1 MFDGAILI
9 NKKKYITS
17 NKVLSLFKNKT
28 GIKKAGIFGILDPLA
43 SGALPIIFGQAT
55 KYIPY
60 LLNDKKTYNIESKL
74 GVFSDCGDYEIEP
87 KVYRDEQ
94 KKIKKLTKDIIEKT
108 LNNFLGDYLQTP
120 PMYSASK
127 YKGKPLYVYARN
139 NVIVKRNEKKRY
151 LYNIKFNSLDNDIL
165 KFNVT
170 CSSGTYIRT
179 LIQDISDQWGIHS
192 CLFNLKRLSV
202 EPFQKFK
209 SIEID
214 DIGDLSN
221 QKNIIDISTMLDDLP
236 EIICSDEEVEKL
248 HHGLIVRKENIK
260 IQQYYKII
268 CGRNI
273 FHGVGFFKD
282 DHLCPKRMMKR

>member
-9 NKKKYITS
+9 DKKKYITS

-28 GIKKAGIFGILDPLA
+28 GVKKAGIFGILDPLA
-43 SGALPIIFGQAT
+43 SGTLPIIFGQAT

-87 KVYRDEQ
+87 KVCKDEQ
-94 KKIKKLTKDIIEKT
+94 KKIKKLTKDIIENT
-108 LNNFLGDYLQTP
+108 LNNFLGNYLQTP

-127 YKGKPLYVYARN
+127 YKGKPLYVYARKN
-139 NVIVKRNEKKRY
+139 IVVKRNEKKRY

-179 LIQDISDQWGIHS
+179 LIQDISEQWGIHS
-192 CLFNLKRLSV
+192 CLYNLKRLSV
-202 EPFQKFK
+202 EPFQKYK
-209 SIEID
+209 SIDID
-214 DIGDLSN
+214 DIEDLSN

-248 HHGLIVRKENIK
+248 HDGLTVRKENIK

-268 CGRNI
+268 CGGTI